1 MQKYFI
7 FDKRQNILWPIIY
20 DVVARECFALLKYSF
35 SYQRFVVWLFF
46 RNFALNL
53 TGAFYM
59 FRKIGVAFGK

>member
-53 TGAFYM
+53 SGAF
-59 FRKIGVAFGK
+59 